1 MKGQVLVSKQEMLK
15 IIENKRAEL
24 IDIVQKNGLNSTI
37 SIEYSQELD
46 KLLNEYIELPQSKV
60 LLNF

>member
-46 KLLNEYIELPQSKV
+46 KLLNEYIELP
-60 LLNF
+60 

>member
-1 MKGQVLVSKQEMLK
+1 MLK